1 MEHLNRINIL
11 KTISHPVRVRILE
24 ELVKDVKCVSDLEE
38 FLQISQSNISQH
50 LAALRHAD
58 LIDYFVDGRLRC
70 YFLKKPI
77 IIDLLEILKKDYPD
91 ELPGPEC
98 CPVTRKGT
106 YTGERNR

>member
-1 MEHLNRINIL
+1 MEHLNRIEIL
-11 KTISHPVRVRILE
+11 KTISHPVRIRILE
-24 ELVKDVKCVSDLEE
+24 ELVNDVKCVSDMEE
-38 FLQISQSNISQH
+38 FLNISQSNISQH